1 MSKKTGYVYW
11 ANSRRIDGF
20 DSKKRRQYAIIRD
33 NGKYVKVSKI
43 RGYNDNEKNK
53 DRLYELDIKKYPLTK
68 RSGVDRYVYSY
79 RADNHKL
86 LTLKDKQV
94 FDVKPAFKF
103 TSRDTRRILEYTKN
117 KKGSR

>member
-1 MSKKTGYVYW
+1 MKEYITSIVKTP
-11 ANSRRIDGF
+11 
-20 DSKKRRQYAIIRD
+20 
-33 NGKYVKVSKI
+33 
-43 RGYNDNEKNK
+43 K
-53 DRLYELDIKKYPLTK
+53 DRFYALDIKKYPLTK

-117 KKGSR
+117 KKGRR